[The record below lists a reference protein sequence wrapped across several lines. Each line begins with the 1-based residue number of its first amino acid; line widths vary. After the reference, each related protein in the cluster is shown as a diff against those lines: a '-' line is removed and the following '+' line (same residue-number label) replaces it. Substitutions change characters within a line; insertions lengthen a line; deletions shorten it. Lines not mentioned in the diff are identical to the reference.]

1 MDVRVTAFPQA
12 LFAALS
18 IDTKA
23 HFTQVVSETV
33 SCPGDVLIEFPLKG
47 SYPCWSDKR
56 CIEAEIQSSSL
67 FLFSIVCSA
76 HNNPV
81 IFVCH
86 VCVVMRCCLPNR
98 A

>member
-47 SYPCWSDKR
+47 SYPCWSDK
-56 CIEAEIQSSSL
+56 
-67 FLFSIVCSA
+67 
-76 HNNPV
+76 
-81 IFVCH
+81 
-86 VCVVMRCCLPNR
+86 
-98 A
+98 